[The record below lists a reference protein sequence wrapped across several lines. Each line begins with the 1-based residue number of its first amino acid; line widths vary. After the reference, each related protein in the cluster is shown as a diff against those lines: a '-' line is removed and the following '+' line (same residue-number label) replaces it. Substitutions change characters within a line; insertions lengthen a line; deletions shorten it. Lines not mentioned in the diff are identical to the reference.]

1 MKISRCSEYATF
13 GTHELSTNMI
23 KALKDRK
30 ACLMANH
37 GQVAFGE
44 NLSKAFELAQEV
56 ENICHQYII
65 ALKMGEP
72 KNLSLAEMKKILEK
86 VKNYKKAVS
95 YMTKVGE
102 HITLDIIGTTKEYDP
117 SVFEKVIN
125 DIAKAAKVTI
135 LNISKYKFEPQGFT
149 ILALLAESHISFHTF
164 PEKGIISFD
173 FFTCGKV
180 SPSVAIDI
188 IKKEFEHKRIVK
200 KEFNRDT
207 KSLYHDIYSSPGL
220 QKSYVVN
227 DVLEDFKSKVGQH
240 IEILDLEQFGKS
252 LFIDGEIQVASTDE
266 HLYSSTFVGSGL
278 NLNKDNERAAI
289 IGGGDGGVARECI
302 SKNFN
307 FIDWYE
313 LDPEVVDVC
322 NKHLGDIGKK
332 ATEKNSVKCVW
343 GDAFESIKSV
353 SDDTY
358 DHIFVDL
365 NDDQFCIDLAAKNM
379 DSLVRI
385 LKPKGVITAQVGSQ
399 DKKPQQVENW
409 LNVFNQ
415 NFGNAKLSRVY
426 IPSFDCSWNF
436 SSSIN
441 H

>member
-1 MKISRCSEYATF
+1 
-13 GTHELSTNMI
+13 
-23 KALKDRK
+23 
-30 ACLMANH
+30 
-37 GQVAFGE
+37 
-44 NLSKAFELAQEV
+44 
-56 ENICHQYII
+56 
-65 ALKMGEP
+65 
-72 KNLSLAEMKKILEK
+72 
-86 VKNYKKAVS
+86 
-95 YMTKVGE
+95 MTKVGE

-117 SVFEKVIN
+117 SIFEKVIH

-180 SPSVAIDI
+180 SPSVAIEI

-240 IEILDLEQFGKS
+240 IEILELEQFGKS

-278 NLNKDNERAAI
+278 DLNKDNEKAAI

-302 SKNFN
+302 SKKFN

-353 SDDTY
+353 NDDTY

-415 NFGNAKLSRVY
+415 NFGNAKLARVY

>member
-1 MKISRCSEYATF
+1 
-13 GTHELSTNMI
+13 
-23 KALKDRK
+23 
-30 ACLMANH
+30 
-37 GQVAFGE
+37 
-44 NLSKAFELAQEV
+44 
-56 ENICHQYII
+56 
-65 ALKMGEP
+65 
-72 KNLSLAEMKKILEK
+72 
-86 VKNYKKAVS
+86 
-95 YMTKVGE
+95 MTKVGE
-102 HITLDIIGTTKEYDP
+102 HITVDIIGTIKEYDP
-117 SVFEKVIN
+117 SVYEKVIK
-125 DIAKAAKVTI
+125 DIASAAEVTI

-164 PEKGIISFD
+164 PEKGIVSFD

-180 SPSVAIDI
+180 KPSIAVDI
-188 IKKEFEHKRIVK
+188 LKKEFQYKRLSI
-200 KEFNRDT
+200 KEFDRDT

-220 QKSYVVN
+220 QKSYIVK

-240 IEILDLEQFGKS
+240 IEILDLEQFGKA
-252 LFIDGEIQVASTDE
+252 LFIDNEIQVAESDE
-266 HLYSSTFVGSGL
+266 HLYSSTFVGAGL
-278 NLNKDNERAAI
+278 ELNQANERAAI

-302 SKNFN
+302 SKKFN
-307 FIDWYE
+307 FIDWFE

-332 ATEKNSVKCVW
+332 STEKNSVKCVW
-343 GDAFESIKSV
+343 GDAFESIKSID
-353 SDDTY
+353 DDTY

-399 DKKPQQVENW
+399 DKKPKQVQNW
-409 LNVFNQ
+409 MNVFNE
-415 NFGNAKLSRVY
+415 NFGNTKLSRVY

>member
-1 MKISRCSEYATF
+1 
-13 GTHELSTNMI
+13 
-23 KALKDRK
+23 
-30 ACLMANH
+30 
-37 GQVAFGE
+37 
-44 NLSKAFELAQEV
+44 
-56 ENICHQYII
+56 
-65 ALKMGEP
+65 
-72 KNLSLAEMKKILEK
+72 
-86 VKNYKKAVS
+86 
-95 YMTKVGE
+95 MTKVGE
-102 HITLDIIGTTKEYDP
+102 HITVDIIGTTKEYDP
-117 SVFEKVIN
+117 SIYEKVIK
-125 DIAKAAKVTI
+125 DIASAAEVTI

-180 SPSVAIDI
+180 KPSIAVDI
-188 IKKEFEHKRIVK
+188 LKKEFQYKRLSI
-200 KEFNRDT
+200 KEFDRNT

-220 QKSYVVN
+220 QKSYIVK

-240 IEILDLEQFGKS
+240 IEILDLEQFGKA
-252 LFIDGEIQVASTDE
+252 LFIDNEIQVAESDE
-266 HLYSSTFVGSGL
+266 HLYSSTFVGAGL
-278 NLNKDNERAAI
+278 ELNQANERAAI

-302 SKNFN
+302 SKKFN
-307 FIDWYE
+307 FIDWFE

-332 ATEKNSVKCVW
+332 STEKNSVKCVW
-343 GDAFESIKSV
+343 GDAFESIKSID
-353 SDDTY
+353 DDTY

-379 DSLVRI
+379 DSLVRV

-399 DKKPQQVENW
+399 DKKPKQVQNW
-409 LNVFNQ
+409 MNVFNE
-415 NFGNAKLSRVY
+415 NFGNTKLSRVY